1 MVTHRQRGLSLVELL
16 VGLVVLSVLVSVA
29 APSFS
34 TMVAEQ
40 RLRQVGSELR
50 ISLATAR
57 SEAVKRNESV
67 SLIKQGSDWSTGW
80 CVEAG
85 SDATSCTA
93 QPIQQ
98 FNVASDQIT
107 VLKDGA
113 TAGTG
118 ISFNPWGRVT
128 SCPEFLL
135 STTAAG
141 SACALCL
148 VVTTD
153 GRVESHTGSCPEA
166 DACTTEGSDMSWAG
180 ACS

>member
-16 VGLVVLSVLVSVA
+16 VGLVVLSVLVSLA

-34 TMVAEQ
+34 RIVAEQ

-57 SEAVKRNESV
+57 SEAVKRNEAV

-80 CVEAG
+80 CIEAG
-85 SDATSCTA
+85 KTSNCSA

-113 TAGTG
+113 TAGTE
-118 ISFNPWGRVT
+118 INFNPWGRVT

-153 GRVESHTGSCPEA
+153 GRVESHAGSCPEA
-166 DACTTEGSDMSWAG
+166 DACSTEGSDMSWAG

>member
-1 MVTHRQRGLSLVELL
+1 MVAHGQRGLSLVELL

-34 TMVAEQ
+34 RMVAEQ

-57 SEAVKRNESV
+57 SEAVKRNEAV

-80 CVEAG
+80 CIEAG
-85 SDATSCTA
+85 KTSNCSA

-113 TAGTG
+113 AAGTE
-118 ISFNPWGRVT
+118 INFNAWGRVT

-135 STTAAG
+135 TTTAAG

-166 DACTTEGSDMSWAG
+166 DACSTEGSDMSWAG

>member
-1 MVTHRQRGLSLVELL
+1 MVAHGQRGLSLVELL

-34 TMVAEQ
+34 RMVAEQ

-57 SEAVKRNESV
+57 SEAVKRNEAV

-80 CVEAG
+80 CIEAG
-85 SDATSCTA
+85 KTSNCSA

-98 FNVASDQIT
+98 FDVASDQIT

-113 TAGTG
+113 AAGTE
-118 ISFNPWGRVT
+118 ISFNAWGRVT

-141 SACALCL
+141 SACTLCL

-166 DACTTEGSDMSWAG
+166 DACTTEGGDMSWAG